1 MIGATL
7 TDEKPASKVGLL
19 IQFMFLSIWRKSL
32 QKLNLI
38 AKVRLILPNNWVPD
52 PSLWGRKVA
61 EGVNRIDPASLQG
74 SIPLMFWG
82 EVPRIGAGWI
92 RSTTTCNK

>member
-1 MIGATL
+1 MIGAIRMG
-7 TDEKPASKVGLL
+7 ERPASKVGLL

-38 AKVRLILPNNWVPD
+38 AKVMLILPNKRVPNFTLGGC
-52 PSLWGRKVA
+52 PVT
-61 EGVNRIDPASLQG
+61 EGINSIDPASLQWC
-74 SIPLMFWG
+74 IPLMLWG
-82 EVPRIGAGWI
+82 EVPRIGAWWI

>member
-7 TDEKPASKVGLL
+7 TGGKPASKDGLL

-38 AKVRLILPNNWVPD
+38 AKVRLILPNNRIPD
-52 PSLWGRKVA
+52 PTLGGCPVA
-61 EGVNRIDPASLQG
+61 EGVHGIDPTSLQR

-82 EVPRIGAGWI
+82 EVPRIGSGWI
-92 RSTTTCNK
+92 GNTTTCNK

>member
-1 MIGATL
+1 MIFATL
-7 TDEKPASKVGLL
+7 TGAKPASKAGLL

-38 AKVRLILPNNWVPD
+38 AKVRFILPNNRIPD
-52 PSLWGRKVA
+52 LTFRGCPVA
-61 EGVNRIDPASLQG
+61 KGINGIDPASLQG
-74 SIPLMFWG
+74 CVPLMLWW

-92 RSTTTCNK
+92 GSTTTCNK

>member
-1 MIGATL
+1 MA
-7 TDEKPASKVGLL
+7 EKPASRAGLL

-38 AKVRLILPNNWVPD
+38 AKVGLILPNKWVPD
-52 PSLWGRKVA
+52 LTFRCRPVA
-61 EGVNRIDPASLQG
+61 EGINGINPASLQG
-74 SIPLMFWG
+74 SVPLMLWG

-92 RSTTTCNK
+92 RNTTTCNK